1 MGDALAIN
9 KGIAMLGSLEIN
21 WNTLPSRKY
30 SMFCDIE
37 QGWGYALVPNK
48 GQINAQQFSNQ
59 IK

>member
-1 MGDALAIN
+1 MGDALVIN
-9 KGIAMLGSLEIN
+9 KWIAMLGSLELN
-21 WNTLPSRKY
+21 RNTFPSRKY

-48 GQINAQQFSNQ
+48 GQINSQQFSNK